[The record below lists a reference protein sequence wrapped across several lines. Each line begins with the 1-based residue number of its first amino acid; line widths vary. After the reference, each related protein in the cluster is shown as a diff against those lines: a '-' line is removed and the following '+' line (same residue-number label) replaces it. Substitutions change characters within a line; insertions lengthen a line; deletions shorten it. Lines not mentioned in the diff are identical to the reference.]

1 MQKILTTSLGCDRVG
16 AAGRVADA
24 ENLDIITEFTESGG
38 CGRTAEACADNDN
51 VELSLIGRADYTDC
65 GFMVCPFFSQRLWKL
80 TYPP

>member
-1 MQKILTTSLGCDRVG
+1 MG

-38 CGRTAEACADNDN
+38 CGCTAEACADNDN

-65 GFMVCPFFSQRLWKL
+65 GFMLCPFSAKGPSGTLEINLSSIMYQ
-80 TYPP
+80 